1 MSFIL
6 TRLKKGI
13 TMNGINKTQN
23 LLKGVLFFMTAIFFI
38 SVVDTICK
46 LYTKEFHAVQ
56 IVWGSFVGI
65 NITLCIF
72 FFIKGEKFSK
82 LKETDKPIL
91 QIIRPGFLVC
101 SISSLFVGLTYLP
114 LAEATAIGFVA
125 PLFIT
130 ILSIPILKEKVG
142 MHRWSAVIVGL
153 IGVIIIVRPGGSFG
167 HLVSIMPLIGAL
179 FFALFQILT
188 RLLSGTEKT
197 HTTLF
202 YTGLGGLGW
211 SSLIMPF
218 VWVTPTPIH
227 ILVFVATGILG
238 TLAHLC
244 MINAFDYA
252 EASLLAPYNYTKL
265 LWVSVFGYFVFDD
278 IPSFE
283 MWVGALVIVSA
294 GLYVLYREQK
304 HKLK

>member
-1 MSFIL
+1 
-6 TRLKKGI
+6 
-13 TMNGINKTQN
+13 MNSINKAHN

-56 IVWGSFVGI
+56 IVWGYFVGI

-82 LKETDKPIL
+82 LKKTDKLIL

-130 ILSIPILKEKVG
+130 ILSVPILKEKVG
-142 MHRWSAVIVGL
+142 IHRWSAVIVGL
-153 IGVIIIVRPGGSFG
+153 IGVIIIVRPGGSFW

-179 FFALFQILT
+179 FFAVFQILT
-188 RLLSGTEKT
+188 RLLSTTEKT

-202 YTGLGGLGW
+202 YTGIGGLGW
-211 SSLIMPF
+211 SSLIIPF

-304 HKLK
+304 HKHK

>member
-1 MSFIL
+1 
-6 TRLKKGI
+6 
-13 TMNGINKTQN
+13 MNAINKTHN
-23 LLKGVLFFMTAIFFI
+23 LFKGVLFFMTAIFFI

-56 IVWGSFVGI
+56 IVWGYFVGI

-130 ILSIPILKEKVG
+130 VLSVPILKEKVG
-142 MHRWSAVIVGL
+142 MHRWSAVMVGL
-153 IGVIIIVRPGGSFG
+153 IGVVIIVRPGGSFW

-188 RLLSGTEKT
+188 RLLSTTEKT

-238 TLAHLC
+238 ALAHLC

-294 GLYVLYREQK
+294 GLYVLYREKK
-304 HKLK
+304 HTHK